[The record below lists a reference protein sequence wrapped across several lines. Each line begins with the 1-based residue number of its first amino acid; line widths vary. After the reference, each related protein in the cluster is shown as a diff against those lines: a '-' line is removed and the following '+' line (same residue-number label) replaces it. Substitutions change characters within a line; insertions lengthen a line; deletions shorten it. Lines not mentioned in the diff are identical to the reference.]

1 MRRLAELIETY
12 REEGRKVI
20 VFSNFINTLDLAA
33 AVAGEHFSIR
43 GSVPAKKRMAICK
56 QFNQSDGFQVLIGQ
70 IEACGVGLNLQ
81 SASAV
86 ILMEPQFKPT
96 TEWQAIARAKRMGQT
111 HKVMIHRLLA
121 AQTVDEHLSN
131 LVKDKAQ
138 SFDDYAR
145 ESSVKEFSSAA
156 TDDTEIE
163 RNHQLLKREAQAQ
176 SPADPRQSPTIA
188 EANRYCSQRQQTG

>member
-1 MRRLAELIETY
+1 MAELLETY
-12 REEGRKVI
+12 RDEGRKVI
-20 VFSNFINTLDLAA
+20 VFSNFINTLDLAV

-43 GSVPAKKRMAICK
+43 GSVPAKKRMEICK
-56 QFNQSDGFQVLIGQ
+56 RFNQSDGFQVLIGQ

-111 HKVMIHRLLA
+111 RSVVIHRLLA
-121 AQTVDEHLSN
+121 ADTVDENLRE

-156 TDDTEIE
+156 TDDTEIDMT
-163 RNHQLLKREAQAQ
+163 HQLLKMEA
-176 SPADPRQSPTIA
+176 
-188 EANRYCSQRQQTG
+188 